1 MVSKM
6 NKIKLD
12 NFEKEIENNAEDFVS
27 ASKKTQQNVRRIISK
42 ANEKNRITLRLN
54 NQTLESIKRKAQ
66 EEGLP
71 YQTFI
76 SSILYKYATDKLI
89 DEKHII
95 KSLRLLNK

>member
-1 MVSKM
+1 M

-12 NFEKEIENNAEDFVS
+12 SFENEIEKNAEQFIS
-27 ASKKTQQNVRRIISK
+27 AKKKTHQRVKKIISN

-76 SSILYKYATDKLI
+76 SSILYKYANDKLME
-89 DEKHII
+89 EKHIL
-95 KSLRLLNK
+95 KSLHLLSK